1 MPEIRID
8 TIIKDIIMLI
18 MSMIEIESK
27 KTTKRESKMRPVT
40 ECNKEY
46 VEPVIDLDASL
57 LMLLRGVFKVVIA
70 VDKM

>member
-1 MPEIRID
+1 
-8 TIIKDIIMLI
+8 

-40 ECNKEY
+40 EYNKEY

>member
-40 ECNKEY
+40 EYNKEY